1 MVGEQETREKRRSKK
16 YKVSTCIG
24 AGPGLCP
31 TKPRTTV
38 DVQVIKLSLGT
49 FDVHHYKLN

>member
-16 YKVSTCIG
+16 YKVCIG